1 VDDHLTP
8 YGEAIQALFART
20 TGSIKPGLERTE
32 ALLAKLGSPHRKLK
46 AIHVAGTNGKGSVVA
61 TCEALL
67 RARGLVVGRYT
78 SPHLVDFRERV
89 TVNGQPIFEEEILE
103 FLERWIPTAE
113 EMGATFFEVTTA
125 LAFDWLAKR
134 EVDLAVIETGLGG
147 RLDSTNVLTPRVAT
161 VTSIGLDH
169 MDLLGDTLEAI
180 AREKAGIFK
189 AGIPAVIGEPAPA
202 IRELLAKCAKEAV
215 AAPIVVLDDAYAIG
229 DVQVSASGTSFTLA
243 PREVSVPG
251 KSSATL
257 GGKDGQIITTPL
269 LGVHQ
274 ARNTATAIATLAAI
288 GKEYLPPSGEISK
301 ALAGVF
307 LPGRF
312 ERRGKIIF
320 DVAHNP
326 DGARTVAETIRAIN
340 PPSPRT
346 ALVAVLGDKDWK
358 GIIRELAPAVDRF
371 LFTNAPS
378 APAERRWDPAEARS
392 FARAEGFEADL
403 EPDLDAALALGQ
415 EWSGTLLVTGSFHT
429 VGDAMSRLQ
438 VSPFAA

>member
-32 ALLAKLGSPHRKLK
+32 ALLAKLGSPQRKLS

-89 TVNGQPIFEEEILE
+89 TVNGQPIFEEEVLE

-147 RLDSTNVLTPRVAT
+147 RLDSTNVLVPRVAT

-180 AREKAGIFK
+180 AKEKAGIFK

-202 IRELLAKCAKEAV
+202 IRELLANCAKEAV
-215 AAPIVVLDDAYAIG
+215 ATPVVILEDAYAIS
-229 DVQVSASGTSFTLA
+229 DVQVSATGTSFTLN
-243 PREVSVPG
+243 
-251 KSSATL
+251 
-257 GGKDGQIITTPL
+257 GQTITTPL
-269 LGVHQ
+269 LGAHQ

-288 GKEYLPPSGEISK
+288 GKEYLPPPGEISK

-312 ERRGKIIF
+312 ERRGKVIF

-346 ALVAVLGDKDWK
+346 ALVAVLADKDWK

-392 FARAEGFEADL
+392 FARAQGFEADL
-403 EPDLDAALALGQ
+403 EPDMDAALALGQ
-415 EWSGTLLVTGSFHT
+415 ARSETLLITGSFHT

>member
-1 VDDHLTP
+1 MDDHLTP

-46 AIHVAGTNGKGSVVA
+46 AIHIAGTNGKGSVVA

-89 TVNGQPIFEEEILE
+89 TVNGQPIFEEEVLE
-103 FLERWIPTAE
+103 FLQRWIPTAE

-180 AREKAGIFK
+180 AKEKAGIFK
-189 AGIPAVIGEPAPA
+189 AGIPAVIGERAPA

-215 AAPIVVLDDAYAIG
+215 ATPVVILEDAYAIS
-229 DVQVSASGTSFTLA
+229 DVQVSESGTSFTLN
-243 PREVSVPG
+243 EQ
-251 KSSATL
+251 T
-257 GGKDGQIITTPL
+257 ITTPL
-269 LGVHQ
+269 LGMHQ

-288 GKEYLPPSGEISK
+288 GKEYLPPPGEISK

-340 PPSPRT
+340 PPSPRI
-346 ALVAVLGDKDWK
+346 ALVAVLADKDWK

-415 EWSGTLLVTGSFHT
+415 ERSETLLVTGSFHT